1 MKPHTMLMSSFV
13 DQIKWNN
20 DGLVPVITQDAASG
34 RVLMHAWANKEALQN
49 SVQEGRAVYWSRSR
63 AGLWRKGEQSG
74 NTQKLVDVYLDCDN
88 DTLCYQVEQ
97 KGGITCHTGRETCFY
112 QKLEGGK
119 WLNTESVIKN
129 PSSIY
134 DKS

>member
-1 MKPHTMLMSSFV
+1 MSSFI

-49 SVQEGRAVYWSRSR
+49 SVKEGRAVYWSRSR
-63 AGLWRKGEQSG
+63 SGLWRKGEQSG

-97 KGGITCHTGRETCFY
+97 KGGIACHTGRESCFY

-119 WLNTESVIKN
+119 WLKTEPVLKG

-134 DKS
+134 GQSGIL